1 MSQPASAASCATTV
15 HLQREADYI
24 FSTLSHEAAVDNGK
38 IPPNPFHLK
47 TEQTQFSQRL
57 LIHDVLQPTDHLGG
71 LHWTQ
76 SSMPSPSTSEC

>member
-1 MSQPASAASCATTV
+1 MFQYVSAVSCVITV
-15 HLQREADYI
+15 HLQRGAGYI
-24 FSTLSHEAAVDNGK
+24 FSTLSHEAVVDSSK
-38 IPPNPFHLK
+38 IPPKPLHLK

-57 LIHDVLQPTDHLGG
+57 FIHDVLQPIDHLGG